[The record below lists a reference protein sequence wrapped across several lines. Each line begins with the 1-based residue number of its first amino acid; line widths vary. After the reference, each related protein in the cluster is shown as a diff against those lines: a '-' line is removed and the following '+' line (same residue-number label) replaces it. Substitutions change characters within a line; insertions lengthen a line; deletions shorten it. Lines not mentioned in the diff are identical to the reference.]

1 MENCLVTQLKAAVQN
16 DNLIYLD
23 FLHINV
29 QQEDNVNAN
38 DFSINVSTS
47 TVSKLYI
54 EGDGHFTDGT
64 LTEDR
69 GKEANTGTNLKFSNG
84 NYVLKIPLMGITS
97 LGVGSA
103 QMINITKWQNR
114 GLDYERLCKVNKD
127 TLTQI
132 TFDDEEKLIACA
144 PNMINVTVF
153 NLICYSI
160 KRLEPILE
168 AIVESSGRTVNFSF
182 YGNKLRDIYTP
193 ASGNFMRN
201 IHVTSNTQ
209 YSVYNQAD
217 TELLYTAQ
225 KVNGVWTHT
234 LAQ

>member
-1 MENCLVTQLKAAVQN
+1 MENCLVTKLMSVVKN
-16 DNLIYLD
+16 DNLDYLD
-23 FLHINV
+23 FLRINV
-29 QQEDNVNAN
+29 KSETTPDAD
-38 DFSINVSTS
+38 DFSINVTTS
-47 TVSKLYI
+47 PAAKLYI

-127 TLTQI
+127 TLVEI
-132 TFDDEEKLIACA
+132 TFDDVNTLLACSK
-144 PNMINVTVF
+144 NMTNVTYF
-153 NLICYSI
+153 HLICYSVV
-160 KRLEPILE
+160 RLEPMLD
-168 AIVESSGRTVNFSF
+168 AIVEADGRTANFSF
-182 YGNKLRDIYTP
+182 EGNYLKDIYTP
-193 ASGNFMRN
+193 ASGSFVRN